1 MATMLSFPRRWCLAI
16 GILQAWL
23 LWPVLE
29 VSARVSDKPHL
40 LLIIADDISWDDL
53 GCYGNP
59 QARTPRLDAL
69 ARSGRRFE
77 QAYLTASS
85 CSPSRSSVITGRYPH
100 NNGKGSE
107 LHQPIAGHLPWFPQ
121 LLRQAGYYTAI
132 VGKHHMKAD
141 DTDGAPPLA
150 PEPFELVDGGK
161 AAGNSGGHAHWRST
175 LQQRPKDRPFFGW
188 FASMDAHRDWEADE
202 EWDESRYGPKH
213 LPSQVRVPGCLVDDQ
228 ATRRDLASYYN
239 EVTRFDFFVG
249 EVVDELQEQGML
261 ENTLIMILADNGRPF
276 PRAKTRLH
284 DSGMKTYLIAHWP
297 QAIMAPGQP
306 SASLVSAIDLA
317 PTFLDA
323 AGIEAPATF
332 QGVSLLPVFA
342 SPAATVRQ
350 HAFSEHNWHDY
361 EAHGRAVRSAGYLY
375 LRNQRPQFAWQG
387 PADSV
392 RSPSHQSLLAAEAAN
407 QLTSAQ
413 AEVLWR
419 PRPREELYRM
429 EDDPDQLRNLIDS
442 AEHREARTRLATLL
456 DRWIE
461 ETGDDTPETL
471 TPDMFDRGTGGSLSQ
486 RKKSLRGTPPGEQR
500 RAAHINHPGP
510 R

>member
-1 MATMLSFPRRWCLAI
+1 MPTIPPPPQRWCLPI
-16 GILQAWL
+16 GILLAL
-23 LWPVLE
+23 LSCPVLDL
-29 VSARVSDKPHL
+29 SAGLSDKPHL

-77 QAYLTASS
+77 QAFLTASS

-121 LLRQAGYYTAI
+121 LLRGAGYYTAI
-132 VGKHHMKAD
+132 VGKHHMKTD
-141 DTDGAPPLA
+141 DSDGSPPHS
-150 PEPFELVDGGK
+150 PEPFELVDAGK

-188 FASMDAHRDWEADE
+188 FASMDAHRDWEADK
-202 EWDESRYGPKH
+202 EWDESRYGPPH
-213 LPSQVRVPGCLVDDQ
+213 DPRQVRVPSCLVDDE

-239 EVTRFDFFVG
+239 EVTRFDYFVG
-249 EVVDELQEQGML
+249 EVVDELQHQGIL

-297 QAIMAPGQP
+297 KGILSPGQS

-317 PTFLDA
+317 PTFLGA
-323 AGIEAPATF
+323 AGIEVPPSF
-332 QGVSLLPVFA
+332 QGVSLLPIFA

-350 HAFSEHNWHDY
+350 HTFSEHNWHDY

-375 LRNQRPQFAWQG
+375 IRNHRPQLAWQG

-392 RSPSHQSLLAAEAAN
+392 RSPSHQSLLIAQAAGS
-407 QLTSAQ
+407 LTGAQ
-413 AEVLWR
+413 AEVLWM
-419 PRPREELYRM
+419 PRPREELYRID
-429 EDDPDQLRNLIDS
+429 DDPDQLRNLIDS
-442 AEHREARTRLATLL
+442 AEHLEARTRLAGLL

-461 ETGDDTPETL
+461 ETGDDVPETL
-471 TPDMFDRGTGGSLSQ
+471 TPDMFDRKTGVSISQ
-486 RKKSLRGTPPGEQR
+486 RKKSSRGTPPGEQR
-500 RAAHINHPGP
+500 RAAFINQPGP